1 MIYAKYTEVLKNL
14 MDNEQTKKAL
24 DKAMSTYPL
33 YEQKE
38 QSVSGL
44 SYIPTR
50 EELNKKILNNYKY
63 REIGFETVG
72 RFLDEL
78 EIALCEIMPYY
89 NQMFQT
95 VETMNVIED
104 IFGNIDITETYEET
118 QESSAESSGQSQS
131 TNEDSS
137 KSTNKSNSK
146 NTNESSDTTESS
158 STTSNDDKKVHSD
171 TPQGQL
177 NITAKNIENIPY
189 ADSVEW
195 NKSNSNNNGSSS
207 HSTLGESSEDTS
219 GESSTESSGTAVTSG
234 TNESSGLVKTKH
246 TLHKKGNQGVNTYAH
261 DMTEFRGTILNIEQ
275 QLINDERLSELF
287 MRVF

>member
-89 NQMFQT
+89 NQMIQT